1 MNHEYQIIAKG
12 LSLTEKQVKD
22 TIELLDEGFT
32 IPFIARYRKE
42 RTGSLDEVQIAAI
55 SEQAEKMKELEKRKQ
70 TICKTIEAQEKLT
83 PALKQKIEATWDAAE
98 LEDIYLPF
106 KPKRRTKA
114 QVARENGLE
123 PLAQIILLQREQQP
137 ELVANYYIKGNIKT
151 AEEALSGAMDI
162 IAEVI
167 SEDEIIRQKVR
178 NVFKREAMISS
189 KVVKSKRDEEEAQKF
204 SDYFDFTEPL
214 KRCCS
219 HRLLAIRR
227 GEKAGYLKVS
237 IDVAEKQCTDQ
248 IQKKYIHG
256 YGKCQQLV
264 GEACIDAYKRLI
276 KPSVETEFAN
286 SSKEAADKE
295 AIHVFTENLRQ
306 LLLASPLGQ
315 KRVMAVDPGIRTG
328 CKVVCLDEQG
338 NLLHHSVIYTLGN
351 KVQHDAL
358 ADFHTLAQQ
367 YHIEAVAVGNGTAS
381 RETTDILRRLEGI
394 PVYVVSEDGASIYSA
409 SENARK
415 EFPQLDLTV
424 RGAIS
429 IGRRLMDPLAELV
442 KIDAKSIGVGQYQH
456 DVNQTL
462 LKQAL
467 DRTVESC
474 VNQVG
479 VNLNTA
485 SIHLL
490 AYVSGLGMSCFPT
503 WRCSFSAMCWFPS
516 YSKSTQ
522 SA

>member
-1 MNHEYQIIAKG
+1 MNHEYQIIAKS

-42 RTGSLDEVQIAAI
+42 RTSSLDEVQIAAI

-70 TICKTIEAQEKLT
+70 TICKTIEAQERLT

-123 PLAQIILLQREQQP
+123 PLAQIILLQRERQP
-137 ELVANYYIKGNIKT
+137 EQVANYYIKGNIKT

-178 NVFKREAMISS
+178 NVFKREAMITS

-237 IDVAEKQCTDQ
+237 IDVEEKQCTDQ

-394 PVYVVSEDGASIYSA
+394 PVYVVHLFGFRE
-409 SENARK
+409 RT
-415 EFPQLDLTV
+415 Q
-424 RGAIS
+424 RIS
-429 IGRRLMDPLAELV
+429 
-442 KIDAKSIGVGQYQH
+442 
-456 DVNQTL
+456 
-462 LKQAL
+462 
-467 DRTVESC
+467 
-474 VNQVG
+474 
-479 VNLNTA
+479 
-485 SIHLL
+485 
-490 AYVSGLGMSCFPT
+490 
-503 WRCSFSAMCWFPS
+503 
-516 YSKSTQ
+516 ST
-522 SA
+522 